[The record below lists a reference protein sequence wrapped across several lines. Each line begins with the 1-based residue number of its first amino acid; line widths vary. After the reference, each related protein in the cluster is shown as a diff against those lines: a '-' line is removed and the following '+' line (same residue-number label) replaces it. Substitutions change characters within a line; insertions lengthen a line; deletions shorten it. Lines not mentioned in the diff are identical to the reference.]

1 MTHIKLNKGFLNGY
15 KKVGGLTYS
24 LPEVWLLQNTGIGTC
39 ELAARTAY
47 DSFINSE
54 HEVIAEDFNS
64 GAFNT
69 ESINQ
74 LNDIKSSSLLDDLAW
89 TYFHHSVLEH
99 ANLTYLIKGISRGVL
114 QEHARHRIQ
123 GITVRSTRYTMGK
136 LINAFNTDKYINQGN
151 AIPSDWFIETVLGFN
166 MFVTQD
172 VEYNKLQI
180 QDIWKK
186 LTYQKSAMDEGTFLK
201 DTMSR
206 EQLNWI
212 TSDLSSSLTQDDVF
226 TMLQRLKKK
235 RNVGDILK
243 HIVNDNWKVDMV
255 VTFNLRSLKN
265 YFELRDSGAAFWQIQ
280 KLAKAMKE
288 ATPEKYLRLI
298 DKSYKKNK

>member
-1 MTHIKLNKGFLNGY
+1 MSV

-24 LPEVWLLQNTGIGTC
+24 LPEIWLLQNTGIGTC

-54 HEVIAEDFNS
+54 HEVIAEDFNN
-64 GAFNT
+64 GTFNT

-74 LNDIKSSSLLDDLAW
+74 LNDIESSSLLDDLAW

-123 GITVRSTRYTMGK
+123 GITVRSTRYTMSK
-136 LINAFNTDKYINQGN
+136 LINAFNADKYINQGN
-151 AIPSDWFIETVLGFN
+151 TIPSNWFIETVLGFN

-172 VEYNKLQI
+172 IEYNKLQI

-186 LTYQKSAMDEGTFLK
+186 LAYQKSVMGGGAFLK
-201 DTMSR
+201 ATMSR

-212 TSDLSSSLTQDDVF
+212 TSDLDSLLTQDDIF
-226 TMLQRLKKK
+226 AMLQRLKKK
-235 RNVGDILK
+235 RNVGDVLK
-243 HIVNDNWKVDMV
+243 HVVNDNWKVDMV
-255 VTFNLRSLKN
+255 VTMNLRALKN
-265 YFELRDSGAAFWQIQ
+265 YFDLRNSGAAWFQIQ
-280 KLAKAMKE
+280 WLALKIIE
-288 ATPEKYLRLI
+288 ATPDKYLKLI
-298 DKSYKKNK
+298 VKEYK